1 MAAIG
6 VPSCVTEGGLETW
19 PEFSQNSLIIEVDWR
34 DLNKTADTIIELH
47 KKNLSELD
55 LIRVRNLVSVNNH
68 INQLL
73 EATSF
78 EDI

>member
-19 PEFSQNSLIIEVDWR
+19 PEFSQNSLITEVDWR